1 MAYLEIKLFGT
12 FEVHLSSSRTA
23 TAASASPSLATSPEV
38 DASAMNGG
46 AMVTGFRSNKARAL
60 LAYLAV
66 EANRPVMRSRL
77 ATLLWGDYPE
87 AQARKSLRNVLANLR
102 DILNPLL
109 TVEPPILT
117 IDRQTVQLSVNQR
130 ECIVDVVQ
138 FDQLL
143 HNAES
148 AVSNSSTQSYLT
160 QAVALY
166 QGELLAGMEAIDSP
180 DFEEWRVV
188 QQEVRHRQV
197 LQALS
202 QLTERHLDQHDFL
215 SVLNYARQQ
224 LQLEPWQENA
234 HRQLIYALAA
244 QGDRSGAL
252 TQFDSCCKILQ
263 RELGVHPEAATLT
276 LIESIK
282 SGSFVVAPKERASG
296 TIPPTNIRTSS
307 DQISDGATAA
317 GQQQPQISTAQGI
330 PSKAVRILSR
340 LEPLPD
346 QELFGIERARARIH
360 DVLQRID
367 RPWLVAIDGIGG
379 IGKTTL
385 ATLLVHGF
393 VQSDRF
399 GDIAWVSAKQEEFRP
414 AIGIAETGRPALD
427 VETLTTLLLEQLLDK
442 PPLTASQQEKHQ
454 ILRQRLLDVPTLVV
468 VDNLESVPDYQA
480 LVPYLRQLVN
490 PSKCLITSR
499 LTLQSYSD
507 IFCYS
512 LTELEE
518 EDAHSFLRYEATV
531 RNSARLANASQDE
544 LHKIYQFVGGN
555 PLALKL
561 VIGQLTF
568 LPLSHVLDN
577 LRDARGKRVDQLYT
591 YIYWQAWQML
601 TEQSRQLLL
610 SLPLAPNGTF
620 AQLALVSE
628 LEIDELQ
635 EGLAQLNA
643 LSLVQTSGD
652 LNEPRY
658 RLHRLTETFL
668 MTEVIQWQ

>member
-1 MAYLEIKLFGT
+1 MAHLEIRLFGP
-12 FEVHLSSSRTA
+12 FDVRLYP
-23 TAASASPSLATSPEV
+23 SASGTPSPANALTTAPHNPQALES
-38 DASAMNGG
+38 SML
-46 AMVTGFRSNKARAL
+46 TGFRSNKARAL

-66 EANRPVMRSRL
+66 EANRPVTRSRL

-102 DILNPLL
+102 DILSPLL
-109 TVEPPILT
+109 TLEPPILT
-117 IDRQTVQLSVNQR
+117 IDRQTVQLSVNHR
-130 ECIVDVVQ
+130 DCVVDVME
-138 FDQLL
+138 FDKLI
-143 HNAES
+143 HNAET
-148 AVSNSSTQSYLT
+148 AVSKSSTQSYLA

-166 QGELLAGMEAIDSP
+166 GGELLAGLEEIDSP
-180 DFEEWRVV
+180 DFEEWRVI
-188 QQEVRHRQV
+188 QQEVRHRQM

-202 QLTERHLDQHDFL
+202 QLTELHLDQHEFL
-215 SVLNYARQQ
+215 SATNFARQEIR
-224 LQLEPWQENA
+224 LEPWQENA

-252 TQFDSCCKILQ
+252 AQFDSCCEILQ
-263 RELGVHPEAATLT
+263 RELGVEPEESTIALVN
-276 LIESIK
+276 SIK
-282 SGSFVVAPKERASG
+282 LGSFTVTTNGQDPDAIPLTHNTNRANSVG
-296 TIPPTNIRTSS
+296 DGAALVSQPPTQNPPPLHT
-307 DQISDGATAA
+307 
-317 GQQQPQISTAQGI
+317 

-340 LEPLPD
+340 LDPLPD
-346 QELFGIERARARIH
+346 QELFGTARARVRIY
-360 DVLQRID
+360 DVLQRAD
-367 RPWLVAIDGIGG
+367 RPWLVALDGIGG

-385 ATLLVHGF
+385 ATLLVHEF

-399 GDIAWVSAKQEEFRP
+399 EDIAWVSAKQEEFRP
-414 AIGIAETGRPALD
+414 AVGITETGRPALD

-442 PPLTASQQEKHQ
+442 PPLTASHQEKHQ
-454 ILRQRLLDVPTLVV
+454 ILRQRLTDVPTLVV
-468 VDNLESVPDYQA
+468 VDNLESVPDYQT

-518 EDAHSFLRYEATV
+518 EDAHAFLRHEATV
-531 RNSARLANASQDE
+531 RNSARLASASQAE
-544 LHKIYQFVGGN
+544 LHEIYQLVGGN

-568 LPLSHVLDN
+568 LPLPQVLDN
-577 LRDARGKRVDQLYT
+577 LREARGKRIDQLYT

-643 LSLVQTSGD
+643 LSLVQTGGD

-668 MTEVIQWQ
+668 MNEVLQWQ